1 MQKSFLFLIIILFT
15 YSIFAQSNISIIEG
29 EAKNNS
35 VKIISIG
42 DSLVN
47 IGKFGRFIYKTE
59 ISEPQKIL
67 ISYEDKEFE
76 VFIEPNEKIEIN
88 FDAGDID
95 NSIVSRGNLS
105 SINKYLFEVAGLYTE
120 YKSYFQIHT
129 PEWISLSKQKSKEI
143 LVYSLIFDGKIHLS
157 LYFLN
162 QPKNSITK

>member
-35 VKIISIG
+35 AKTISIG

-59 ISEPQKIL
+59 IFEPQKIF
-67 ISYEDKEFE
+67 ISYKDKQFE

-88 FDAGDID
+88 FDAADIN
-95 NSIVSRGNLS
+95 NSIVFRGNS
-105 SINKYLFEVAGLYTE
+105 SIINKYLFEVAGLYTE
-120 YKSYFQIHT
+120 YKSYFQMQT

-143 LVYSLIFDGKIHLS
+143 LVYSLIF
-157 LYFLN
+157 
-162 QPKNSITK
+162 

>member
-35 VKIISIG
+35 AKTISIG

-47 IGKFGRFIYKTE
+47 IGKFGRFIYKAE

-95 NSIVSRGNLS
+95 NSIVLARTHR
-105 SINKYLFEVAGLYTE
+105 V
-120 YKSYFQIHT
+120 
-129 PEWISLSKQKSKEI
+129 
-143 LVYSLIFDGKIHLS
+143 
-157 LYFLN
+157 
-162 QPKNSITK
+162 